1 MTEETAEDRE
11 RRHLVPVARL
21 DLPGQPDVIH
31 LSVYQWLPAFQA
43 WATGMAICG
52 YSTRQG
58 ALPNATVTCPEC
70 LEYRPRYERM
80 LAPGYRPED
89 DDPDV
94 LRKRL
99 ADMECERDRL
109 RVRLTAVTDETIA
122 RVVGPNI
129 ELLCDANGR
138 LTDERDRAR
147 RWAVSLE
154 NENRRLTDQVREA
167 KEHAR
172 VAMVAALNLQR
183 QTPEAAQR
191 TLGRIREARTWGA
204 VWVELGQYFGLTAEQ
219 AGVEARSRRLG
230 DSL

>member
-1 MTEETAEDRE
+1 MTETAEDRE
-11 RRHLVPVARL
+11 RRYLVPVARL
-21 DLPGQPDVIH
+21 NLAGQPELIH

-52 YSTRQG
+52 YSAQQG
-58 ALPNATVTCPEC
+58 ALPKATVTCPEC
-70 LEYRPRYERM
+70 LQYRPRYERM
-80 LAPGYRPED
+80 LTPGYRPED

-99 ADMECERDRL
+99 ADVEEERDRL
-109 RVRLTAVTDETIA
+109 RARLTAVTDEAVA

-129 ELLCDANGR
+129 ELLCERNGH
-138 LTDERDRAR
+138 LKDERDRAR

-191 TLGRIREARTWGA
+191 TLGRIREARTWSA

-219 AGVEARSRRLG
+219 AGAEARSRRLG

>member
-1 MTEETAEDRE
+1 MTEIAEDRT
-11 RRHLVPVARL
+11 RRYLVPVARL
-21 DLPGQPDVIH
+21 NLAGEPDVIH
-31 LSVYQWLPAFQA
+31 LSVYQWLPEFQGWGTRA
-43 WATGMAICG
+43 AICG
-52 YSTRQG
+52 RSIQPG
-58 ALPNATVTCPEC
+58 PLLKATVTCPEC
-70 LEYRPRYERM
+70 LAYRPRYERM

-99 ADMECERDRL
+99 QAAE
-109 RVRLTAVTDETIA
+109 
-122 RVVGPNI
+122 
-129 ELLCDANGR
+129 
-138 LTDERDRAR
+138 DERDRAR
-147 RWAVSLE
+147 RWAVRLE

-167 KEHAR
+167 KERAR
-172 VAMVAALNLQR
+172 VATVAALNLQR

-204 VWVELGQYFGLTAEQ
+204 VWVELGQYFGLSAEQ